1 MARPEGFEPP
11 TAGFEARCSIQ
22 LSYRRVIDASYCTR
36 FYSRRI
42 ILLTFAF
49 QPAKLRVSP
58 SCMRYY
64 RCPSEVI
71 VIFTNTLPFLKRET
85 CFG

>member
-42 ILLTFAF
+42 TLLAFIF
-49 QPAKLRVSP
+49 QPAKLQVFP
-58 SCMRYY
+58 SYRRYPG
-64 RCPSEVI
+64 CPSEVI
-71 VIFTNTLPFLKRET
+71 VIFMNTLPFLKRET